1 MQDQPGTNLPRALAS
16 ETIIYISI
24 LPAYTIPIILF
35 HNKTMN
41 RFIVPHCGTSLIS
54 DKKRIDV
61 VFAAKAA
68 SHNDCGLIKCF
79 LSILLKTS
87 IRGDSMREFPR
98 GGIIGKTVCLWR
110 RVSGLRVPLYAAN
123 ASFFLVLA
131 AFPAL
136 LLLLGLLRYT
146 PLEVERLGEMLSG
159 FLPEALAE
167 GAEELILL
175 TYDNTSGITLGLS
188 AVTTLWSASRGIYG
202 MITGLN
208 AVYEAEEHR
217 GYVHVR
223 LLSVIYTFA
232 FLLVLIL
239 TLTFHV
245 FGIRVLFLLQKYSL
259 PFVRFFMGL
268 VDFRF
273 FLLLFLQT
281 VIFTAMYLVLPDQKN
296 RLADVLPGALLAS
309 SGWLIF
315 SNLYSVYVEHFAHL
329 SNVYGSVY
337 AVALSMLWLY
347 FCMAIVFYGGV
358 LNRLLME

>member
-1 MQDQPGTNLPRALAS
+1 MEEYPKG
-16 ETIIYISI
+16 
-24 LPAYTIPIILF
+24 
-35 HNKTMN
+35 
-41 RFIVPHCGTSLIS
+41 
-54 DKKRIDV
+54 
-61 VFAAKAA
+61 
-68 SHNDCGLIKCF
+68 GL
-79 LSILLKTS
+79 
-87 IRGDSMREFPR
+87 
-98 GGIIGKTVCLWR
+98 IGKTVHLWR
-110 RVSGLRVPLYAAN
+110 RVSRLRVSLYAAN
-123 ASFFLVLA
+123 ASFFLILA

-146 PLEVERLGEMLSG
+146 PLEVERLGEMLAG
-159 FLPEALAE
+159 FLPEALAA

-188 AVTTLWSASRGIYG
+188 VVTTLWSASRGIYG

-208 AVYEAEEHR
+208 AVYEAEENR
-217 GYVHVR
+217 GYLHVR
-223 LLSVIYTFA
+223 FLSVVYTFL

-239 TLTFHV
+239 TLMLHV
-245 FGIRVLFLLQKYSL
+245 FGIRLLVLLKNHSSPFLMFL
-259 PFVRFFMGL
+259 MGL

-281 VIFTAMYLVLPDQKN
+281 VIFTAMYLVLPNQKN
-296 RLADVLPGALLAS
+296 RLLDVAPGALLSS
-309 SGWLIF
+309 SGWLVF